1 MRGSDMLDERI
12 VFFMTVVEEGSFSA
26 AARKLLVT
34 QPAVSQR
41 VSALE
46 RAVGTALLDRGG
58 YRPVPTEAGRR
69 LYEGAHAIN
78 LACDELVGLLGLA
91 GPSLTIGFTGASQN
105 RELLDFTRQFRRDH
119 PDVRLDFRKD
129 TFDGCRRQL
138 LDGSVDCSFGIENT
152 YRDLESVRCE
162 RLFDYEICVV
172 CSLDSPLAG
181 RPFVTPADIRG
192 EDFVVFKP
200 EYGRLFYRDF
210 MDLLHEDGVRP
221 HVVKSVSSFDELV
234 FSVSMGEGIAL
245 VSTNVVD
252 SEQVAIV
259 PLRESS
265 VHSTYVC
272 AWRGNASPALV
283 TLLNAARSF
292 FSSDADGQ

>member
-1 MRGSDMLDERI
+1 MLDERI
-12 VFFMTVVEEGSFSA
+12 VFFMAVVEEGSFSA
-26 AARKLLVT
+26 AARKLLVS

-46 RAVGTALLDRGG
+46 AAVGAPLFDRSG
-58 YRPVPTEAGRR
+58 YRPVPTETGRL
-69 LYEGAHAIN
+69 LYEGTHAIN
-78 LACDELVGLLGLA
+78 LACDELVGLLGAA
-91 GPSLTIGFTGASQN
+91 GQTLRIGFTGASQN
-105 RELLDFTRQFRRDH
+105 RELLEFTRAFRRDH

-129 TFDGCRRQL
+129 TFDGCRRRL
-138 LDGSVDCSFGIENT
+138 LDGSVDCCFGIENT
-152 YRDLESVRCE
+152 YRDLESVRCA
-162 RLFDYEICVV
+162 RLFEYEICVA
-172 CSLDSPLAG
+172 CSLDSPLAQ
-181 RPFVTPADIRG
+181 RPYVTPADIRG
-192 EDFVVFKP
+192 EDFVIFRP

-210 MDLLHEDGVRP
+210 MDLLREDGVRP

-245 VSTNVVD
+245 VSTSVVD

-272 AWRGNASPALV
+272 AWLGDASPALV
-283 TLLNAARSF
+283 TLLDAARSY
-292 FSSDADGQ
+292 FSPGADR